1 MAARL
6 EARGVRGASGVDPMP
21 PDLTFAALGAVLPSP
36 EPHVLLATA
45 SWPAFAAGLPPG
57 AARLYSVLAGRAP
70 APDAA
75 PGQGAGSF
83 AARVKARPLRERRN
97 ALQEHIQQEV
107 AKVLGLAMSQA
118 PAPDVPLMQA
128 GVDSLMSVHV
138 RNALQASLEV
148 QLPVTVLF
156 DNPTIS
162 LLADHLARLLSSD
175 GGEKTSETSP
185 EDLESMLNELESLPE
200 EEVARR
206 LRE

>member
-1 MAARL
+1 
-6 EARGVRGASGVDPMP
+6 
-21 PDLTFAALGAVLPSP
+21 
-36 EPHVLLATA
+36 
-45 SWPAFAAGLPPG
+45 
-57 AARLYSVLAGRAP
+57 
-70 APDAA
+70 
-75 PGQGAGSF
+75 
-83 AARVKARPLRERRN
+83 RRN